1 MKQKSRI
8 ASKLFAVLVV
18 LTLISCCFLGT
29 TFARYTSRQSGDA
42 SVGVAVWDIGTSK
55 EGDLDIAV
63 DKLSPSDD
71 EFIKETH
78 NTAPR
83 ENSLTNGITQLVT
96 ITNNSDVDAL
106 VTVTIGE
113 LTYAWQDGK
122 ATGFVTG
129 EQAYSWSNGNL
140 NGTGVSKEQAV
151 AVLTIKFY
159 WDASGAD
166 EITTGENKRLSAK
179 TSDSAASCSIY
190 YEVTW
195 TSYDANAETADL
207 PDAIDTWLGENLA
220 SIGCTISYT
229 AVQASE
235 QPTT

>member
-29 TFARYTSRQSGDA
+29 TFARYTSGQSGDA

-55 EGDLDIAV
+55 GGDLNITA
-63 DKLSPSDD
+63 DKLSPSVE
-71 EFIKETH
+71 EFIKEEH
-78 NTAPR
+78 NTEPR

-106 VTVTIGE
+106 VTVTIGK

-122 ATGFVTG
+122 ATGFVTS

-140 NGTGVSKEQAV
+140 NGTGVSKEQAD

-166 EITTGENKRLSAK
+166 EITEEPKRLSAK
-179 TSDSAASCSIY
+179 TSDPAASCSIY

-195 TSYDANAETADL
+195 TSYDADAETADL

-220 SIGCTISYT
+220 SIGCKISYT

-235 QPTT
+235 QPNT